1 MSASS
6 RGWHALGVLSRR
18 SPRVCAQCARTR
30 PLSST
35 HRTLATT
42 TTTAGPAVETQPA
55 PTAADVVQPPTAT
68 PAAPELPKHDKAQY
82 RIRSGLVLTRAP
94 ILTREPTP
102 FEASFFLYQKRLNER
117 LVSPFFKGFFFKP
130 DTPPMLDWDLKLK
143 ERKGIVS
150 KEVGLYR
157 ARGVSA
163 WADEAPLGSALA
175 DQAALRN
182 RLAADSEMRF
192 SDDGEL
198 VAEQDRV
205 PAEMPLPR
213 TTQADELNDVR
224 RLDRAL
230 DRTLYLVVKGRDG
243 TWQFPSDSMST
254 EENLHEV
261 SAQKK
266 KSIGSHG
273 RAHGLYWDMLT
284 VSTKTAARV
293 LNQAAGVN
301 MNTWIVGRVP
311 IAHHVVEPV
320 FDKDSTAVKVKGS
333 KTFFLKGRIMAGQA
347 DITDNKLGVS
357 DFKWLTQEELK
368 KQLPTGYYRS
378 IRNML
383 ALR

>member
-6 RGWHALGVLSRR
+6 RGWQALGALSRR
-18 SPRVCAQCARTR
+18 SPRVCAQCARTM
-30 PLSST
+30 PLWPT
-35 HRTLATT
+35 HRTLATAAT
-42 TTTAGPAVETQPA
+42 TITGPVVELQPA
-55 PTAADVVQPPTAT
+55 PTAAGAVQPPPATAAAA
-68 PAAPELPKHDKAQY
+68 AAPELPQHAKAQY
-82 RIRSGLVLTRAP
+82 RIRSGLILTRAP

-102 FEASFFLYQKRLNER
+102 FESAFFLYQKRLNER

-163 WADEAPLGSALA
+163 WADEAPLGSSLA
-175 DQAALRN
+175 DQAALRE
-182 RLAADSEMRF
+182 RLAADAEVRF

-198 VAEQDRV
+198 IAPQDRV

-213 TTQADELNDVR
+213 TTQADATKDVR

-243 TWQFPSDSMST
+243 TWQFPSDRMST
-254 EENLHEV
+254 EENLHE
-261 SAQKK
+261 
-266 KSIGSHG
+266 
-273 RAHGLYWDMLT
+273 
-284 VSTKTAARV
+284 TAARV
-293 LNQAAGVN
+293 LQQAAGVN

-320 FDKDSTAVKVKGS
+320 LDKDSKAVKVKGS

-347 DITDNKLGVS
+347 DIADNKLGVS

-368 KQLPTGYYRS
+368 EQLPPPYYRS

>member
-254 EENLHEV
+254 EENLHE
-261 SAQKK
+261 
-266 KSIGSHG
+266 
-273 RAHGLYWDMLT
+273 
-284 VSTKTAARV
+284 TAARV